1 MAVCV
6 AYSTIEVVCLTFF
19 TYLFTSF
26 YCVLGSLESVSIDD
40 LKTSGRVPP
49 KSLRP
54 SAADAYLLFQV
65 CIVYIGALVNS
76 ALYHFIRQQ

>member
-19 TYLFTSF
+19 TYLLTSF
-26 YCVLGSLESVSIDD
+26 YCVLGKLESVSIDD

-65 CIVYIGALVNS
+65 CVVYIGALVSS